1 MNPPDSSKR
10 ATSLGDFVRQASTP
24 PTLAPEHLPSVVLL
38 SILEDTT
45 MKCRTL
51 GLLVTLA
58 AAVQPTGK
66 VPKIGL
72 LSLGSATATARN
84 FEAFKQALHEFGYIE
99 GQNLAIEQR
108 YADGRPERLPA
119 LAAELAALHVAVFVV
134 NVNSVAEAVQQ
145 TTTQIPIVMINAEE
159 PVGVGLVK
167 SLARPGGNITG
178 LTIVARAEIY
188 GKNLEM
194 LTEALPQG
202 ARIGVLFN
210 ATSSVNALWLHA
222 TGEAAR
228 GLGVTL
234 VLAGVRSA
242 EDFEHAFA
250 VMAHGHATGFAVL
263 GEPLFFS
270 AGNSERINELAVR
283 NGLAS
288 MWPIRQGAERG
299 GLRSYGTNT
308 ADLWRRAATCRW
320 SSP

>member
-1 MNPPDSSKR
+1 
-10 ATSLGDFVRQASTP
+10 
-24 PTLAPEHLPSVVLL
+24 VVLL

-119 LAAELAALHVAVFVV
+119 LAAELATLNVDMFVV
-134 NVNSVAEAVQQ
+134 NVNRVAEAVQQ
-145 TTTQIPIVMINAEE
+145 TTTQTPIVMINAEE

-178 LTIVARAEIY
+178 LTIVAGAEIY